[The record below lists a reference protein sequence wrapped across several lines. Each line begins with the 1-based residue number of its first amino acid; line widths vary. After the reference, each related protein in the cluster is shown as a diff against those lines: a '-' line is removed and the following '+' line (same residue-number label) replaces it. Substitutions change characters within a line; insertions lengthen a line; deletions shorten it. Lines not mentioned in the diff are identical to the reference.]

1 MFARI
6 AAVILIFGGVLL
18 AQLASRHARLQ
29 AVSETAQANLR
40 TRDADEKLWRL
51 RGVIAQR
58 ITPGAVLRLA
68 ESTGI
73 GPLTPATNDS
83 GPLLAARRPQPVFP
97 GTPRQPEAESP
108 QKPPRQSAR
117 PSRIAQ
123 HREDR

>member
-6 AAVILIFGGVLL
+6 AAVILIFGAVLL

-29 AVSETAQANLR
+29 AVSEAAQAKLR

-58 ITPGAVLRLA
+58 ITPGEVLRLA

-73 GPLTPATNDS
+73 GPLTPATNDT
-83 GPLLAARRPQPVFP
+83 GPLLAARRPQPTSP
-97 GTPRQPEAESP
+97 ATTSPPEEKTQ
-108 QKPPRQSAR
+108 QKPTQQAPR

-123 HREDR
+123 HRDAR